1 MEKTNT
7 NNVPKAMTIAGS
19 DSGGGAGIQADL
31 KTLSALGVYGA
42 SSVTAI
48 TVQNTVGVFGVH
60 EIPTEII
67 SGQIDAV
74 ISDIGIDCIKI
85 GMLSSS
91 HIIECVAD
99 TLLKH
104 EVSWLVVDPVMVA
117 KSGDSLL
124 REDALAAL
132 KAKLIPMASVVTP
145 NIPEAETLT
154 DMTISNEDD
163 VKECARRIVGLGAK
177 AVVVKGGHLEGPA
190 TDVLYDGTSFIEFI
204 SDRIPSNNTHGT
216 GCTFASAITAGLA
229 KNLTLT
235 ESVAQAK
242 EFVTEAIRSAYDIGS
257 GHGPLN
263 HFFRYWN

>member
-1 MEKTNT
+1 MFT
-7 NNVPKAMTIAGS
+7 S
-19 DSGGGAGIQADL
+19 Q
-31 KTLSALGVYGA
+31 
-42 SSVTAI
+42 
-48 TVQNTVGVFGVH
+48 
-60 EIPTEII
+60 
-67 SGQIDAV
+67 
-74 ISDIGIDCIKI
+74 DIKPDVIKI
-85 GMLSSS
+85 GMLHSSEVIFS
-91 HIIECVAD
+91 VLKALKKIKTNKII
-99 TLLKH
+99 L
-104 EVSWLVVDPVMVA
+104 DPVMIA
-117 KSGDSLL
+117 KGGY
-124 REDALAAL
+124 
-132 KAKLIPMASVVTP
+132 KLINDKAIRTLRKKLIRKVFLITP

-190 TDVLYDGTSFIEFI
+190 TDVLYDGSSFIEFT
-204 SDRIPSNNTHGT
+204 SDRIPSKNTHGT

-242 EFVTEAIRSAYDIGS
+242 EFVTEAIRLAYDIGS

>member
-48 TVQNTVGVFGVH
+48 TVHNTVGVFGVH
-60 EIPTEII
+60 EIPTGII

-91 HIIECVAD
+91 YIIECVAD

-104 EVSWLVVDPVMVA
+104 EVSWLVVDL
-117 KSGDSLL
+117 SL
-124 REDALAAL
+124 
-132 KAKLIPMASVVTP
+132 IH
-145 NIPEAETLT
+145 I
-154 DMTISNEDD
+154 
-163 VKECARRIVGLGAK
+163 
-177 AVVVKGGHLEGPA
+177 
-190 TDVLYDGTSFIEFI
+190 
-204 SDRIPSNNTHGT
+204 
-216 GCTFASAITAGLA
+216 
-229 KNLTLT
+229 
-235 ESVAQAK
+235 
-242 EFVTEAIRSAYDIGS
+242 
-257 GHGPLN
+257 
-263 HFFRYWN
+263 